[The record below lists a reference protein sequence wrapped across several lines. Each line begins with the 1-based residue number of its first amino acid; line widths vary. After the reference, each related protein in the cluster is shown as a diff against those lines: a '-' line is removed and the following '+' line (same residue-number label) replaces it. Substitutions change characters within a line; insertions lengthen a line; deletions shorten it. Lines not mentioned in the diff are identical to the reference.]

1 MKIKR
6 FEQINEG
13 FFEERNNFRAGDI
26 VMYDGQIA
34 KVRRNPSGPILSIRI
49 YHPNTFD
56 YTDDFVLPTLCKKFR
71 E

>member
-13 FFEERNNFRAGDI
+13 FFEEINNFRAGDI
-26 VMYDGQIA
+26 VIYEGEIA
-34 KVRRNPSGPILSIRI
+34 KVRRNPSGPVLSIRI
-49 YHPNTFD
+49 YHIDTFD
-56 YTDDFVLPTLCKKFR
+56 YTDDFVLPSSCKKFR